1 MTNYAPATPHRPVT
15 TLVTGGG
22 GFVGRAVV
30 GQLLARG
37 DHVRSFARGVYPEL
51 SESGVEVLRGDLT
64 DSDAV
69 DQACTGCDVVFHVAA
84 KAGIWGD
91 YTGYYDA
98 NVRGTG
104 HILAACAAQGVGR
117 LVYTSSPSVVF
128 DGRSMAGV
136 DESVPYPRRHH
147 SHYAATKALA
157 EQTVLAANS
166 ATLRTVA
173 LRPHLIWG
181 PRDNH
186 IVPRLLDQARAG
198 TLRRVGDGSN
208 RVDTTYIDDAARAH
222 LLAADALE
230 SNPGAAG
237 RPFFISQGEP
247 TPLWELI
254 DRILA
259 AAGCE
264 PVTRAVPRPVA
275 WTAGAMLEAAYTLFR
290 LESEPRMTRFVANEL
305 ATTHWFDI
313 TAARR
318 ELGYEPA
325 ISIAE
330 GLRRL
335 EAWLR
340 PSV

>member
-157 EQTVLAANS
+157 EQAVLAANS

-275 WTAGAMLEAAYTLFR
+275 WTAGAMLEAAHTLFR